1 MKFILIFIL
10 FITIA
15 PMSWSQTSPEKVV
28 QQQLDAYNA
37 KDIAAFMAVF
47 SDDVVLY
54 SLGKTEPIASG
65 KVAVETLYKNLFA
78 QSPNLFS
85 TVVNRIVLGE
95 KVIDY
100 EHITG
105 RNGSEEIVELVM
117 VYVVREA
124 KIVEAY
130 SIR

>member
-15 PMSWSQTSPEKVV
+15 PMSWSQTFPEEVV

-65 KVAVETLYKNLFA
+65 KPAVEALYKNLFE
-78 QSPNLFS
+78 QSPTLFS

-105 RNGSEEIVELVM
+105 RNGSEEILELVM
-117 VYVVREA
+117 VYVVREG